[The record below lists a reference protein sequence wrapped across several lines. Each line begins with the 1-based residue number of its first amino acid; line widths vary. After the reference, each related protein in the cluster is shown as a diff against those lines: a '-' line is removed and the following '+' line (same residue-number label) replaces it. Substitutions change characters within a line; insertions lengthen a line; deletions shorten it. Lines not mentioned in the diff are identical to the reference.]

1 VGHPERDSPR
11 TEEND
16 VDIVELMR
24 NDEDAIV
31 AEALTAVNWLEHY
44 GRDGEEVTRERLR
57 ALCRLVAGAIRA
69 QDLGRLVEHA
79 ERIARERHAAGYDRT
94 EVARAFSAVE
104 EAIWHRTLVAMPA
117 ADRAWALGLVGTALG
132 HAREAL
138 VRAFRQAGSGD
149 VPAFVDLSP
158 IFLGAGDRRGRYDD
172 DMVAPV

>member
-1 VGHPERDSPR
+1 M
-11 TEEND
+11 
-16 VDIVELMR
+16 DILELMR

-44 GRDGEEVTRERLR
+44 GRDGEEITRERLR

-69 QDLGRLVEHA
+69 QDLGGLVEHA
-79 ERIARERHAAGYDRT
+79 ERIALERHAAGYDRA

-104 EAIWHRTLVAMPA
+104 EAIWHRTYLTMPA

-138 VRAFRQAGSGD
+138 VRAFAQAGSGD

-158 IFLGAGDRRGRYDD
+158 IFRGAREGRRRYDED
-172 DMVAPV
+172 LVAPV